1 MRQEVPQFIDI
12 EDKVI
17 GPLSFRQFIY
27 LVGGAGL
34 GYVAYKLVPVPI
46 NFLLTPV
53 GPALGL
59 LLAFYKKNGRPFLEV
74 AQSAMRYQLRGK
86 LYLWRHI
93 PKPKPKPEE
102 IIAEKTIAAHAKP
115 DVDTLARNLDIMD
128 RTRINNS

>member
-34 GYVAYKLVPVPI
+34 SYVAYKLVPVPI
-46 NFLLTPV
+46 NLLLAPV
-53 GPALGL
+53 GIAAGL

-74 AQSAMRYQLRGK
+74 AQSALRYQLRGK
-86 LYLWRHI
+86 LYLWRHVPKKA
-93 PKPKPKPEE
+93 PKPQEIAQEE
-102 IIAEKTIAAHAKP
+102 TVTAHAKP

-128 RTRINNS
+128 RTQGY